1 MSVVLSTKVQRTAAV
16 DEAVRQFLAQRS
28 YTTPDTTRAQ
38 KRKAKALEKREEIV
52 AKWMKVTA
60 AV

>member
-28 YTTPDTTRAQ
+28 YTKPDTTRAQ
-38 KRKAKALEKREEIV
+38 KRKQNAFERREAIV
-52 AKWMKVTA
+52 DKWMKITA